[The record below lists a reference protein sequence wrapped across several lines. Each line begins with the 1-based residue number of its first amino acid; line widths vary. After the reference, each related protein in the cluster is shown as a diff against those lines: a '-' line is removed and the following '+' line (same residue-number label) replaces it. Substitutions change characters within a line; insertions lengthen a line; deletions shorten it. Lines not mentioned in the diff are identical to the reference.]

1 MQNRHTPKGS
11 EVQWMVHRNQHI
23 VVALHL
29 AVSMNVWL
37 LYDLNGVKPKRL
49 LLQMV
54 EWGIIRSF
62 VVVVVVYYY
71 KYSSFFCCILWHCSN
86 SSGLGVYDCLGY
98 QDSSFTENFC
108 KGPRG
113 MYFEASIE
121 RQCEARFFAGWTE
134 CNGMVC
140 GYLSFKLSLNKT

>member
-1 MQNRHTPKGS
+1 M
-11 EVQWMVHRNQHI
+11 
-23 VVALHL
+23 
-29 AVSMNVWL
+29 
-37 LYDLNGVKPKRL
+37 L
-49 LLQMV
+49 LLFLFTINTHQ
-54 EWGIIRSF
+54 IL
-62 VVVVVVYYY
+62 
-71 KYSSFFCCILWHCSN
+71 CCIISHCSH
-86 SSGLGVYDCLGY
+86 SSNLGVYDCLDY

-140 GYLSFKLSLNKT
+140 VY